1 MPPMIPKQ
9 PQEAAREPKIV
20 QEVTIDGR
28 AYIATGDYPDG
39 RYALEIKDKG
49 APLLPE
55 KSETEKAADQIA
67 AAGIN
72 WAELQKS
79 DIGKAVILLVSGWS
93 GIPEA
98 DLIAAKSSQEAQ
110 EG

>member
-1 MPPMIPKQ
+1 MIPKQ
-9 PQEAAREPKIV
+9 TQEAAREPKPV
-20 QEVTIDGR
+20 QDVTIDGR

-49 APLLPE
+49 AAPIPG
-55 KSETEKAADQIA
+55 KTETEKAADQIA

-79 DIGKAVILLVSGWS
+79 DLGKAVTLLVSAWS

-98 DLIAAKSSQEAQ
+98 DLLAAKTPEEQ